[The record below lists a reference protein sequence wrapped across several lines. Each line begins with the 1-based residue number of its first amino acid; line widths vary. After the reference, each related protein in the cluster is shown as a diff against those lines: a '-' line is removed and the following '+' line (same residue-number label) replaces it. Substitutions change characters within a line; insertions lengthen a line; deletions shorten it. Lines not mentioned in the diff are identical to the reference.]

1 MQKRLAFRQKYAI
14 LITLYYEV
22 TKKVMD
28 SYVTKQESAQLDT
41 TNVDVRT

>member
-1 MQKRLAFRQKYAI
+1 MKKKLAFRQKYVII
-14 LITLYYEV
+14 LLKDKKV

-28 SYVTKQESAQLDT
+28 SYVAKKESAQLDT